1 MRSQGTG
8 QGRTEKVREL
18 MFWRVSEVGSE
29 VGSGTTSRCREPVG
43 KGDGGW
49 LLGSNIIQVLVKN

>member
-18 MFWRVSEVGSE
+18 MFWRVSEVGS
-29 VGSGTTSRCREPVG
+29 GTTSRCREPAG

-49 LLGSNIIQVLVKN
+49 LLGSNVIQVLVKN